1 MGKADLLID
10 QFERLRD
17 ALYPAVNALSF
28 EELAY
33 RPDEQSNSISWLVW
47 HLTRVQD
54 QVVASLMGQDPIWT
68 TNGWFERFALAL
80 DPADTGIG
88 HDPSAVGKV
97 TSSAEPLLGYFED
110 VHQRTVGWLRSLD
123 DDALS
128 KVLDGTSVPPV
139 TVEGRLDQV
148 VVDDLQHVGQ
158 AAYVR
163 GLVARR

>member
-1 MGKADLLID
+1 MSEADLLID

-33 RPDEQSNSISWLVW
+33 RPGEQSNSISWLVW

-54 QVVASLMGQDPIWT
+54 EVVSSLMGREPIWT
-68 TNGWFERFALAL
+68 ANGWFGRFALAL
-80 DPADTGIG
+80 DSADTGIG
-88 HDPSAVGKV
+88 HDSTTVGKV
-97 TSSAEPLLGYFED
+97 TSSAGPLLDYFED

-123 DDALS
+123 DAALS
-128 KVLDGTSVPPV
+128 KVVDETSEPPV
-139 TVEGRLDQV
+139 TVEHKLNTV
-148 VVDDLQHVGQ
+148 IVDDLQHVGQ

-163 GLVARR
+163 GLVQRR

>member
-17 ALYPAVNALSF
+17 ALYPAVNALSYD
-28 EELAY
+28 ELAY

-54 QVVASLMGQDPIWT
+54 QVVSSLIGQEPIWT
-68 TNGWFERFALAL
+68 ANGWFDRFALTL

-88 HDPSAVGKV
+88 HDSVTVGKV
-97 TSSAEPLLGYFED
+97 TSTAEPLLDYFED

-123 DDALS
+123 DAALS
-128 KVLDGTSVPPV
+128 KVLDDTSEPPV
-139 TVEGRLDQV
+139 TVESKLDLV
-148 VVDDLQHVGQ
+148 ITDDLQHVGQ

-163 GLVARR
+163 GLVQRR